1 MKTYRTQ
8 QGDTWD
14 LIALRM
20 YPDLG
25 GEKLTDILLDANP
38 SHIQTVIFSANV
50 ILNVPDIDVPVIQNL
65 PAWKR

>member
-1 MKTYRTQ
+1 MSTYRTQ

-14 LIALRM
+14 IIALRM

-25 GEKLTDILLDANP
+25 AEKLTDILLDANP
-38 SHIQTVIFSANV
+38 EHIHTVIFSANV
-50 ILNVPDIDVPVIQNL
+50 TLNIPEVNVPVIENL

>member
-14 LIALRM
+14 IIALRM
-20 YPDLG
+20 YPNIG
-25 GEKLTDILLDANP
+25 AEKLTDILIDANP
-38 SHIQTVIFSANV
+38 GHVQTVIFSAGV
-50 ILNVPDIDVPVIQNL
+50 VLNIPEVSAPIVLNL

>member
-1 MKTYRTQ
+1 MRKYTTK
-8 QGDTWD
+8 QGDTFD

-25 GEKLTDILLDANP
+25 AEKLMDILIDANP
-38 SHIQTVIFSANV
+38 QHVHTVIFSGGV
-50 ILNVPDIDVPVIQNL
+50 DLNIPDVDVPAVTNL

>member
-1 MKTYRTQ
+1 MKTYRTK

-20 YPDLG
+20 YPAIG

-38 SHIQTVIFSANV
+38 EHIHTVIFR
-50 ILNVPDIDVPVIQNL
+50 QTL
-65 PAWKR
+65 PLAFPTRKCR